1 MTAKPS
7 PVTLTWTCQVCG
19 FPIADRAGY
28 LHVDL
33 AKVGQHEAAK
43 IAFEDKHRQGG
54 FVGYSAAEWIDEMP
68 PMPRWRIHHRAC
80 DPDPDATDY
89 CIDVESARTHASLL
103 DWTAHLLEKSWLRST
118 TWDDLIRDAAAGGA

>member
-1 MTAKPS
+1 MTAEPS

-33 AKVGQHEAAK
+33 AKVGQYEAAK

-54 FVGYSAAEWIDEMP
+54 FVGYSAAEWIDN
-68 PMPRWRIHHRAC
+68 RA
-80 DPDPDATDY
+80 DKIAERAREILATADADGGGDY
-89 CIDVESARTHASLL
+89 NRD
-103 DWTAHLLEKSWLRST
+103 TAEVDS
-118 TWDDLIRDAAAGGA
+118 